1 MSDDARIVSETDGTV
16 LVTGGTGFVG
26 GWCVAELLRRGHDV
40 RTTVRN
46 IAREPAVR
54 ATVERVGVDADGR
67 LSVVAADLS
76 DDDGWAEAVA
86 GCSHV
91 LHVASPF
98 PPEQPKDPDELIVPA
113 REGALRVIRA
123 SLDAGVARIVMTS
136 SVAAVRHG
144 RPAAEDKPYNE
155 EDWTD
160 GNDERRTPY
169 VRSKAIAERAAWDH
183 VRAAGA
189 EDRLATVQPGA
200 IIGPVLNDDYSFSLQ
215 SVQRL
220 LDGDMPAMPRLG
232 FTFVDVRDVA
242 DLHIRAMTDPAA
254 AGERFLATDEFL
266 WIADVAAILRER
278 LGDRAAKVPTR
289 VAPNFLV
296 RVMSRFDG
304 SLRSI
309 VGDLGKATS
318 YSNAKARERLGWQPR
333 PVADSIADTGESL
346 LATRDADQSGPR
358 PSAA

>member
-1 MSDDARIVSETDGTV
+1 VSETNGTV
-16 LVTGGTGFVG
+16 LVTGGTGFLG

-40 RTTVRN
+40 RTTVRDV
-46 IAREPAVR
+46 AREPAVR
-54 ATVERVGVDADGR
+54 ATVERADVDAGDR
-67 LSVVAADLS
+67 LSVVAADLGA
-76 DDDGWAEAVA
+76 DAGWAEAVA
-86 GCSHV
+86 GCGGV

-113 REGALRVIRA
+113 RDGALRVIEA
-123 SLDAGVARIVMTS
+123 SLAAGVSRVVMTS

-144 RPAAEDKPYNE
+144 RPASPERPYTE

-160 GNDERRTPY
+160 GNDTRRTPY
-169 VRSKAIAERAAWDH
+169 VRSKTLAERAAWDH

-189 EDRLATVQPGA
+189 EDRLATVNPGA
-200 IIGPVLNDDYSFSLQ
+200 IIGPVLNNDHSFSLQ
-215 SVQRL
+215 AVQRL
-220 LDGDMPAMPRLG
+220 LDGMPAMPRLG

-242 DLHIRAMTDPAA
+242 DLHIRALTDAA
-254 AGERFLATDEFL
+254 GGGERFLATDEFL
-266 WIADVAAILRER
+266 WVSEVAAILRER

-289 VAPNFLV
+289 VAPNVVV
-296 RVMSRFDG
+296 RGLSLFDG

-309 VGDLGKATS
+309 VGDLGKTAY

-346 LATRDADQSGPR
+346 LAHPGG
-358 PSAA
+358 

>member
-1 MSDDARIVSETDGTV
+1 LRDDAQIVSDTGATV

-40 RTTVRN
+40 RTTVRDV
-46 IAREPAVR
+46 AREPAVR
-54 ATVERVGVDADGR
+54 ATVERAGVDAGDR
-67 LSVVAADLS
+67 LTVVAADLGS
-76 DDDGWAEAVA
+76 DAGWPDAVA

-113 REGALRVIRA
+113 REGALRVIEA
-123 SLDAGVARIVMTS
+123 SLAAGVQRVVMTS

-144 RPAAEDKPYNE
+144 RPAAEDRPYDE

-160 GNDERRTPY
+160 GNDTRRTPY
-169 VRSKAIAERAAWDH
+169 VRSKTLAERAAWDH

-200 IIGPVLNDDYSFSLQ
+200 IIGPVLNDDHSFSLQ
-215 SVQRL
+215 AVQRL
-220 LDGDMPAMPRLG
+220 LDGDMPAIPRLG

-254 AGERFLATDEFL
+254 GGQRFLATDEFL
-266 WIADVAAILRER
+266 WIADVAAVLRER
-278 LGDRAAKVPTR
+278 LGDRADKVPTR
-289 VAPNFLV
+289 VAPNLLV
-296 RVMSRFDG
+296 RAMSLFDG
-304 SLRSI
+304 GLRSI
-309 VGDLGKATS
+309 VGDLGKVAY

-346 LATRDADQSGPR
+346 LAQS
-358 PSAA
+358 

>member
-1 MSDDARIVSETDGTV
+1 MSDTDGTV

-26 GWCVAELLRRGHDV
+26 GWCVAELLRRGREV
-40 RTTVRN
+40 RTTVRDV
-46 IAREPAVR
+46 AREPAGR
-54 ATVERVGVDADGR
+54 ATVEGAGVDTGDR
-67 LSVVAADLS
+67 LTVMAADLGADS
-76 DDDGWAEAVA
+76 GWAEAVA

-98 PPEQPKDPDELIVPA
+98 PSKQPKDPDELIVPA
-113 REGALRVIRA
+113 REGALRVIEA
-123 SLDAGVARIVMTS
+123 SLAAGVQRIVMTS

-144 RPAAEDKPYNE
+144 RPASEDRPYTE
-155 EDWTD
+155 DDWTD
-160 GNDERRTPY
+160 GDDTRRTPY
-169 VRSKAIAERAAWDH
+169 VRSKALAERAAWDH
-183 VRAAGA
+183 VRSAGA

-200 IIGPVLNDDYSFSLQ
+200 IIGPVLNDDHSFSLQ
-215 SVQRL
+215 AVQRL
-220 LDGDMPAMPRLG
+220 LDGAMPAIPRLG

-266 WIADVAAILRER
+266 WFSDVAAILRER

-289 VAPNFLV
+289 VAPNLLV
-296 RVMSRFDG
+296 RAMSLFDG
-304 SLRSI
+304 SVRSI
-309 VGDLGKATS
+309 VGDLGKASS

-346 LATRDADQSGPR
+346 LAEQRGS
-358 PSAA
+358 